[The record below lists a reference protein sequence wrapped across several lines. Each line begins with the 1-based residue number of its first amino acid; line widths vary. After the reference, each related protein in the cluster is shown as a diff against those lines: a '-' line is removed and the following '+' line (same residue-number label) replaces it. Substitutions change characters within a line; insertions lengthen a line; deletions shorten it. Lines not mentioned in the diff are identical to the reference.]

1 MTSPLDHV
9 DQLCA
14 FLAATDIGLLE
25 LKGPAGTLRLRHDG
39 ARVEVQ
45 MIEAATAAVAT
56 VPTQV
61 IRAPVPGIYLDR
73 HPLRSQP
80 SAAVGAEV
88 AAGTPLAFLQIG
100 PLLLPVPAPEVGLV
114 VEKFAEHGATVGYS
128 APLIGLQPH
137 GSDAQ

>member
-1 MTSPLDHV
+1 MTNPLNHV

-25 LKGPAGTLRLRHDG
+25 LKGPAGVLRLRHDG
-39 ARVEVQ
+39 ARVEVE
-45 MIEAATAAVAT
+45 MIEAAAAALFSP
-56 VPTQV
+56 PTQV

-80 SAAVGAEV
+80 SVAVGTEV

-100 PLLLPVPAPEVGLV
+100 PLLLPVPAPEDGLV
-114 VEKFAEHGATVGYS
+114 AEKFAEHGATVGYG

-137 GSDAQ
+137 GSDAE